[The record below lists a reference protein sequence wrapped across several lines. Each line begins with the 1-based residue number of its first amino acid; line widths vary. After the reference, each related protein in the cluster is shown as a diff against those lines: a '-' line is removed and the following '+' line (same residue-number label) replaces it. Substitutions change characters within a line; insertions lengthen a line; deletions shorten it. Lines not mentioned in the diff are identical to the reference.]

1 MVARPPSRAG
11 HWSTAVDSSLGHVL
25 LRLESFFVNAS
36 VISPLAHAASR
47 DPIPVPRTERPV
59 APRRTAA
66 ARQLPAVALA
76 LVGTLGF
83 AGGCR
88 GRAQD
93 EIYRQKLTGEIR
105 NLEDQLYEADYENR
119 VLAQRLQRLEQDL
132 RRLRETPEETRA
144 AEPRRSR
151 TLEPRPLEPGTPPE
165 STRGRPTPPP
175 GPTPAAPPSRQPSPE
190 WELDLDDIEIDEG
203 LPEFGREGNRES
215 RLEPAPGG
223 PEPPGPRDLRIP
235 PIEPGE
241 VVPPPSGDAEPESLP
256 GKIELDETMRFLGA
270 ARVLGAA
277 GGRPDGPHRGGGD
290 ASRGEEPRAPVQ
302 IRLHPTLSGPLR
314 SIGLPGSP
322 KASDGDDVEDAGG
335 IELVIQAVDR
345 GGRVVDLDGF
355 DIDAELSVVAL
366 DPLRDPSEAR
376 IARWD
381 FAPEDVARLVR
392 DRPISGLY
400 LTLAWQDERPRGDE
414 VRVHVRLRSP
424 RDHEWK
430 DLNVPGHDTAGQEL
444 AEGTVDPGGLATDRS
459 PVTLVGREVAED
471 ESDEMLACEGII
483 RLAGGRPAARW
494 TPRR

>member
-1 MVARPPSRAG
+1 MLLAG
-11 HWSTAVDSSLGHVL
+11 S
-25 LRLESFFVNAS
+25 
-36 VISPLAHAASR
+36 
-47 DPIPVPRTERPV
+47 
-59 APRRTAA
+59 
-66 ARQLPAVALA
+66 
-76 LVGTLGF
+76 
-83 AGGCR
+83 GCR

-93 EIYRQKLTGEIR
+93 DLYRQKLTGEIR

-132 RRLRETPEETRA
+132 RRFKDTPEETRA
-144 AEPRRSR
+144 GEPRRLR
-151 TLEPRPLEPGTPPE
+151 TPESAAPSPKSPPELPTPRPA
-165 STRGRPTPPP
+165 
-175 GPTPAAPPSRQPSPE
+175 PAAPRQPVPD
-190 WELDLDDIEIDEG
+190 WELELDEIEIDEG
-203 LPEFGREGNRES
+203 LPESGRGDDGDP

-223 PEPPGPRDLRIP
+223 PEPPGRRDLRIP

-277 GGRPDGPHRGGGD
+277 GGRPAGQHPGNGVGFHG
-290 ASRGEEPRAPVQ
+290 GEESPIPVE
-302 IRLHPTLSGPLR
+302 IRLHPTLSGPLNWGGSR
-314 SIGLPGSP
+314 DAGGILDAGETPPPG
-322 KASDGDDVEDAGG
+322 GVENAGG

-424 RDHEWK
+424 TDRELT
-430 DLNVPGHDTAGQEL
+430 DLDFAGLDPGDGA
-444 AEGTVDPGGLATDRS
+444 VDPAGLAAETS
-459 PVTLVGREVAED
+459 PITLVGREAVAD
-471 ESDEMLACEGII
+471 EPQQVMACESTIRLAGG

>member
-1 MVARPPSRAG
+1 MLLAG
-11 HWSTAVDSSLGHVL
+11 S
-25 LRLESFFVNAS
+25 
-36 VISPLAHAASR
+36 
-47 DPIPVPRTERPV
+47 
-59 APRRTAA
+59 
-66 ARQLPAVALA
+66 
-76 LVGTLGF
+76 
-83 AGGCR
+83 GCR

-93 EIYRQKLTGEIR
+93 DLYRQKLTGEIR

-132 RRLRETPEETRA
+132 RRFKDTPEETRA
-144 AEPRRSR
+144 SDPRRLR
-151 TLEPRPLEPGTPPE
+151 TPESAAPSPKSPPDLPTPRPAPE
-165 STRGRPTPPP
+165 
-175 GPTPAAPPSRQPSPE
+175 APRQPVPD
-190 WELDLDDIEIDEG
+190 WELELDEIEIDEG
-203 LPEFGREGNRES
+203 LPESGRGDDGDP

-223 PEPPGPRDLRIP
+223 PEPPGRRDLRIP

-277 GGRPDGPHRGGGD
+277 GGRPAGQHPGNGVGSH
-290 ASRGEEPRAPVQ
+290 SGEESPIPVE

-322 KASDGDDVEDAGG
+322 EASDGDDVGNAGG

-414 VRVHVRLRSP
+414 VRVHVRMHSP
-424 RDHEWK
+424 RDHDWK
-430 DLNVPGHDTAGQEL
+430 DLDFLGPDPMGHEL
-444 AEGTVDPGGLATDRS
+444 ADDTVDPGGLAAETS
-459 PVTLVGREVAED
+459 PITLVGREAVAD
-471 ESDEMLACEGII
+471 EPEQVMACESTI
-483 RLAGGRPAARW
+483 RVAGGRSGARW